1 MEKLF
6 GTYARLLSSVDLSF
20 TRYLY
25 NKIDWNNRLI
35 IVKGAKG
42 VGKTT
47 MLLQHIKRSF
57 ADVKKALYVSADNL
71 WLLNHSIVDLADYHY
86 LHGGTHLFIDEVYKY
101 KNWSE
106 EIKNIYDSYP
116 DMHIVVTGSCMLKIE
131 ECVADLSRRARQYT
145 MVGLS
150 FREYLALEGVIDILP
165 IDLPN
170 LLEDHFKIAQDIT
183 HKIKVIPHFE
193 QYVQKGYYPF
203 YREEGDGFYDRL
215 SQVVSTIIETE
226 IPAVGNVEYEMVY
239 RAKLLM
245 SVMAERSPFTL
256 NITSLTKSL
265 SLSRNSVIKLLE
277 LLDKAALIR
286 RLFSVPLGMGMFAKS
301 EKMLFNN
308 TSLMYALA
316 TQVDAGT
323 MRETF
328 IASQLSV
335 DHTLHM
341 PSQGDIVVD
350 GKWLFEVGG
359 KGKSFKQIKDL
370 SDSYVAADNMEV
382 GFGNK
387 IPLWLFGLLY

>member
-71 WLLNHSIVDLADYHY
+71 WLSNHSIVDLADYHY
-86 LHGGTHLFIDEVYKY
+86 LHGGTHLFIDEVHKY

-145 MVGLS
+145 MAGLS

-170 LLEDHFKIAQDIT
+170 LLEDHFKIAQEIANE
-183 HKIKVIPHFE
+183 IKVIPHFE
-193 QYVQKGYYPF
+193 QYVQRGYYPF

-265 SLSRNSVIKLLE
+265 SLSRNSVIKLIE

-286 RLFSVPLGMGMFAKS
+286 RLFSVPLGMGMFAKP

-316 TQVDAGT
+316 AQVDAGT

-370 SDSYVAADNMEV
+370 SNSYVAADNIEV